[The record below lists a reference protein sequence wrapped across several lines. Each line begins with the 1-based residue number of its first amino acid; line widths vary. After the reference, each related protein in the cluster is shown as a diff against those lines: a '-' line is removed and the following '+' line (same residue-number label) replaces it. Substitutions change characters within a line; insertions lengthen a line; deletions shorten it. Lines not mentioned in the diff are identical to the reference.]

1 MVGLLLVASSAVRAA
16 DDAKSG
22 AGFYRQYCG
31 ACHGPAGKGDGVV
44 SGLMQPHPT
53 DLTQLSKNHGGEFPL
68 GHILQTIDGRLTI
81 RAHGDPDMPVWGE
94 ILKQQAGNK
103 ETAGVETRGKIFSI
117 AEYLRSIQA
126 K

>member
-81 RAHGDPDMPVWGE
+81 RAPVWGE
-94 ILKQQAGNK
+94 ILKQQAGTK
-103 ETAGVETRGKIFSI
+103 ETAGVEARGKIFSI